1 MALSMALA
9 PAEIA
14 VLDDRAQAVGKAIG
28 WDLQLVVA
36 PNPEFVGLTAGPAN
50 VVVLGPERLS
60 DLAAYDVDVTLDA
73 LKRGYQIIFRDEDGD
88 PRLGTPRS

>member
-1 MALSMALA
+1 MALT

-14 VLDDRAQAVGKAIG
+14 MLDDRAQAVGIGIG
-28 WDLQLVVA
+28 WELRFTVA
-36 PNPEFVGLTAGPAN
+36 PNPEFVGLIAGPAN

-73 LKRGYQIIFRDEDGD
+73 LERGDQVLFPDEDGD
-88 PRLGTPRS
+88 PRLGTPRPQ